1 MFFWGWGTAPK
12 SSPLTRVEKNPFFFK
27 KNSPPIFLGFFK
39 KKKDFVVFL
48 KKTEKPHSE
57 LFYSI
62 MHYHYFQ
69 KYTIRNCYTDYGIQN

>member
-1 MFFWGWGTAPK
+1 LRK
-12 SSPLTRVEKNPFFFK
+12 TRFFFQK
-27 KNSPPIFLGFFK
+27 KQPTYFFGVFQK